1 MAKKHK
7 YYFINWIDGMKINK
21 DHFIGIENAVICQ
34 QSFFSKSLLTPFN
47 YGILPGVNGELP
59 LDISCRID
67 SNNRVNIKVNR
78 CRAITEGG
86 IIIDIDSEY
95 DELSEFETGI
105 NNFDP
110 QSAESKSGRYYIVLK
125 VNPYGRIPVGS
136 ANPSENPPR
145 HPYIVP
151 DCDVSVV
158 PIEQMGKNGFGD
170 FFQVIGKIVL
180 KDNIPATDTEYIP
193 PCSRVSANERLMA
206 MESTILAFYSKLET
220 DIFTIIRKIHTK
232 QQKSPLANSVLY
244 LADKLA
250 AFQGL
255 NITRQRLYMKH
266 SPPVVL
272 FESAVCFASF
282 LKNTL
287 NTLTPESKE
296 ELINYFSD
304 WCNLKQGELEKLIVE
319 TSVYNYN
326 HNEIAD
332 VMSKMILFIE
342 TMSALF
348 ETLGHLDYIGKRR
361 DTQIYIK
368 EEEKPRKSF
377 LADD

>member
-1 MAKKHK
+1 MAKKRK

-21 DHFIGIENAVICQ
+21 DHFIGIENAMVYQ
-34 QSFFSKSLLTPFN
+34 QSFFNKSLITPYN

-67 SNNRVNIKVNR
+67 SNNHVNVKVNR

-86 IIIDIDSEY
+86 IIIDIDGEY
-95 DELSEFETGI
+95 DELSEFETSI
-105 NNFDP
+105 KDFDL
-110 QSAESKSGRYYIVLK
+110 QSVESKSGRYYIVLK
-125 VNPYGRIPVGS
+125 VNPYNRIPVGN

-145 HPYIVP
+145 HPYVVPDYAVSIVP
-151 DCDVSVV
+151 L
-158 PIEQMGKNGFGD
+158 EQMGKNGFGD
-170 FFQVIGKIVL
+170 FFQVIGKVVL
-180 KDNIPATDTEYIP
+180 KDNIPAQDTEYIP
-193 PCSRVSANERLMA
+193 PCAGVSANERLLA
-206 MESTILAFYSKLET
+206 MESTLLAFYSKLEV
-220 DIFTIIRKIHTK
+220 DIITIIRKIHTK
-232 QQKSPLANSVLY
+232 QQKSPLASSVFY

-255 NITRQRLYMKH
+255 NMTSQRLYMKH
-266 SPPVVL
+266 SPPVAL
-272 FESAVCFASF
+272 FESAVRFASF

-287 NTLTPESKE
+287 NTLSPESKE

-304 WCNLKQGELEKLIVE
+304 WCNLKQGELEKLIVD
-319 TSVYNYN
+319 TSGYNYN
-326 HNEIAD
+326 HNEISD
-332 VMSKMILFIE
+332 VMSKMMVFID
-342 TMSALF
+342 TMSVLF